1 MRRPPP
7 YLPAPLAVDPK
18 WAAHGDG
25 SHLVV
30 MSERLSQII
39 NADDLDRAAKS
50 AKRRSQIMSM
60 VKGKR
65 TSVMQGRHSHANK
78 ALPFNS
84 IGGQDDDTVLY
95 ANNPHGGGGGKG
107 GDGKQGQAVTRSSR
121 HGLGTLPPISSKAQS
136 GGPPPPTS
144 TSSTPSS
151 SSSSSSLSASN
162 TGGAASVGLNNW
174 FAAPALTEQD
184 ESVLDSDSSLSDEE
198 ENGIGRWRPANHDYE
213 L

>member
-1 MRRPPP
+1 M
-7 YLPAPLAVDPK
+7 DPK

-39 NADDLDRAAKS
+39 NADDLDRAAKN

-84 IGGQDDDTVLY
+84 MGGHGDDTVIY
-95 ANNPHGGGGGKG
+95 ANNPHGGGGGGPNIARGPGPQGRG
-107 GDGKQGQAVTRSSR
+107 G
-121 HGLGTLPPISSKAQS
+121 GLDRAGAPPRGPSA
-136 GGPPPPTS
+136 GGW
-144 TSSTPSS
+144 
-151 SSSSSSLSASN
+151 A
-162 TGGAASVGLNNW
+162 W
-174 FAAPALTEQD
+174 
-184 ESVLDSDSSLSDEE
+184 
-198 ENGIGRWRPANHDYE
+198 
-213 L
+213 